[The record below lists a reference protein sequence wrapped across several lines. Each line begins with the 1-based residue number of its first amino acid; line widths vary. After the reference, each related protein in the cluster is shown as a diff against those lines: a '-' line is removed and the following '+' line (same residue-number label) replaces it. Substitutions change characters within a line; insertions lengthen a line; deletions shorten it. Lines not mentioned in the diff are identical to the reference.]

1 MAVTEH
7 RFINR
12 YRYDKEAAKEAMGAY
27 WRWKNRKAYWVLGV
41 MVAFFTILSPIFETE
56 MFLIPALIGVIG
68 FVSLFVQESQSIS
81 KERSN
86 IRQAFKTDAP
96 WLKIEIDDE
105 TIHTTVSNTQ
115 RKVSI
120 DNIVG
125 YKETKNMYVVFLRGQ
140 LTIAMKKDSF
150 ELGTGEAFKAFLDM
164 YMAEHQNGQKT
175 A

>member
-125 YKETKNMYVVFLRGQ
+125 YK
-140 LTIAMKKDSF
+140 
-150 ELGTGEAFKAFLDM
+150 
-164 YMAEHQNGQKT
+164 
-175 A
+175 